1 LTTFINL
8 LKQTFGKILSN
19 KGSISEE
26 ERQII
31 AECLNIWISLITY
44 DPSRLIELYNDG
56 AYLELFVGQGLLSEN
71 QMLRQQFKEAIEYVA
86 LRIKQGDLP

>member
-1 LTTFINL
+1 
-8 LKQTFGKILSN
+8 
-19 KGSISEE
+19 
-26 ERQII
+26 
-31 AECLNIWISLITY
+31 LITY